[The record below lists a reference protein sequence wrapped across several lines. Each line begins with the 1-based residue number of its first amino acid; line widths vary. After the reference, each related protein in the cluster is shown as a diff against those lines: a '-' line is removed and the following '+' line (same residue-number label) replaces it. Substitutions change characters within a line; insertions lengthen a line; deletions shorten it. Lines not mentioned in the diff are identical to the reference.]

1 MVLSNNMLIISI
13 MTMTLIRRIRM
24 YKKDTTSYLTQDIP
38 VSLWKKVRAKVL
50 TDDIKSVGSVIT
62 SLLEKWVKG
71 KVNL

>member
-1 MVLSNNMLIISI
+1 MLIIDI
-13 MTMTLIRRIRM
+13 MTMIQKENNRM

-62 SLLEKWVKG
+62 SLLESWVKG
-71 KVNL
+71 KVKL

>member
-1 MVLSNNMLIISI
+1 
-13 MTMTLIRRIRM
+13 M
-24 YKKDTTSYLTQDIP
+24 YKKDTTSYLTQGIP